1 MAEWIHRYAR
11 INGIRVHYVEQG
23 AGVPVILCHGFPHLW
38 FSWRHQIPVIAQAGF
53 RPVAPDMRGMGQTD
67 APADVAAYDVPQIT
81 GDLLGLLDAIDEER
95 AVFVGL
101 DFGAFAVYDLAFRAP
116 ERVVAVIGLENPA
129 APHNPAMPPLA
140 EYAEMEKKHF
150 VHIHYFAPHGPAD
163 IALDAAPREFLSK
176 VFYALSGDYH
186 YLDVWKHP
194 PGTAYL
200 DALPEAPP
208 LPWHWLTELEL
219 EFYVSEYA
227 RSGFTGG
234 LNYYRSMDLKWA
246 SRRPFEGRT
255 SPVPAY
261 FIGSERDC
269 DLEGF
274 HGQDPIS
281 LFRAQF
287 PDLRRVEMIAGAGHL
302 MQMERPRE
310 VNALLL
316 EYLGAIS
323 GDRGRVR

>member
-1 MAEWIHRYAR
+1 MAEWSHRYAR
-11 INGIRVHYVEQG
+11 INGIRMHYVEQG
-23 AGVPVILCHGFPHLW
+23 AGMPVVLCHGFPHLW
-38 FSWRHQIPVIAQAGF
+38 FSWRHQLPVIAQAGF
-53 RPVAPDMRGMGQTD
+53 RAVAPDMRGMGQSD
-67 APADVAAYDVPQIT
+67 APAEVAAYDVPQIT
-81 GDLLGLLDAIDEER
+81 GDLLGLLDAIGAER
-95 AVFVGL
+95 AIFVGL

-116 ERVVAVIGLENPA
+116 ERVIAVIGLENPA

-140 EYAEMEKKHF
+140 EYAEMAKTHF
-150 VHIHYFAPHGPAD
+150 VHIHYFAPYGPAD
-163 IALDAAPREFLSK
+163 AALDAAPREFLAK

-186 YLDVWKHP
+186 YLDVWQHP

-200 DALPEAPP
+200 DALPEPPP
-208 LPWHWLTELEL
+208 LPWPWLSELEL

-246 SRRPFEGRT
+246 SRKPFEGRT

-281 LFRAQF
+281 LFRARF

-316 EYLGAIS
+316 AFLREIS
-323 GDRGRVR
+323 EDRGRAR

>member
-1 MAEWIHRYAR
+1 MAQWSHRYAR
-11 INGIRVHYVEQG
+11 INGIRMHFVEQG
-23 AGVPVILCHGFPHLW
+23 AGTPVILCHGFPHFW
-38 FSWRHQIPVIAQAGF
+38 FSWRHQIPVIAQAGW
-53 RPVAPDMRGMGQTD
+53 RVIAPDMRGMGQTD
-67 APADVAAYDVPQIT
+67 APAEVAAYDVPHIT
-81 GDLLGLLDAIDEER
+81 GDLLGLLDAIGEER

-116 ERVVAVIGLENPA
+116 ERVIAVIGLENPA

-140 EYAEMEKKHF
+140 EYAEMAKKHF
-150 VHIHYFAPHGPAD
+150 VHIHYFAPCGPAD

-194 PGTAYL
+194 PGTTYL
-200 DALPEAPP
+200 DALPEPPP
-208 LPWHWLTELEL
+208 LPWSWLTELEL

-246 SRRPFEGRT
+246 SRKPFEGLT
-255 SPVPAY
+255 SPVPAF

-274 HGQDPIS
+274 HGHDPIS

-310 VNALLL
+310 VNVLLL
-316 EYLGAIS
+316 EYLSAIRE
-323 GDRGRVR
+323 DRHRGR

>member
-1 MAEWIHRYAR
+1 MAEWSHRYAR
-11 INGIRVHYVEQG
+11 INGIRMHYVEQG
-23 AGVPVILCHGFPHLW
+23 AGIPVVLCHGFPHLW
-38 FSWRHQIPVIAQAGF
+38 FSWRHQLPVIAQAGF
-53 RPVAPDMRGMGQTD
+53 RAVAPDMRGMGQSD
-67 APADVAAYDVPQIT
+67 APAEVAAYDVPQIT
-81 GDLLGLLDAIDEER
+81 GDLLGLLDAIGAER
-95 AVFVGL
+95 AIFVGL
-101 DFGAFAVYDLAFRAP
+101 DFGAFAVYDVAFRAP
-116 ERVVAVIGLENPA
+116 ERVIAVIGLENPA

-140 EYAEMEKKHF
+140 EYAEMAKTHF
-150 VHIHYFAPHGPAD
+150 VHIHYFAPYGPAD
-163 IALDAAPREFLSK
+163 AALDAAPREFLAK

-186 YLDVWKHP
+186 YLDVWQHP

-200 DALPEAPP
+200 DALPEPPP
-208 LPWHWLTELEL
+208 LPWPWLSELEL

-246 SRRPFEGRT
+246 SRKPFEGRT

-274 HGQDPIS
+274 HGQDPIA

-287 PDLRRVEMIAGAGHL
+287 PDLRRVKMIAGAGHL

-316 EYLGAIS
+316 AFLREIS
-323 GDRGRVR
+323 EDRGRAR